1 MGDTG
6 TPQTAQEWA
15 ELQQDAD
22 YEQARDDGAIPGPEP
37 GPACP
42 DCGLGGD
49 IHATYY
55 HWWIRLEPEDP
66 EPLAAHTVPPRQ
78 RWYLDSNGTA
88 WNSQDDEPDPGQT
101 CRISHGLVCSRAER
115 PDLAQWLTSR
125 TAANEVRAA
134 LLPPQLRMQGDAA

>member
-15 ELQQDAD
+15 ELQQAAD
-22 YEQARDDGAIPGPEP
+22 YEQALADGAIPGPEP

-42 DCGLGGD
+42 DCGLAGD
-49 IHATYY
+49 IHPTYY
-55 HWWIRLEPEDP
+55 RCWIRLEPEDP

-78 RWYLDSNGTA
+78 RWSLDPNGTA
-88 WNSQDDEPDPGQT
+88 WNSQDDEPHPAQT
-101 CRISHGLVCSRAER
+101 CRISHHIVCPRAER
-115 PDLAQWLTSR
+115 PDLALWLTAR
-125 TAANEVRAA
+125 TAANEARAA